1 MYKSKHHLDPPPS
14 TNVLCKTKFLGS
26 KSVGGRPKGSFE
38 EIWSNRK
45 AKVSLRC
52 LTPDVWHL
60 DADPLRA
67 ALLYHSLFG
76 YKESYR
82 CSKSPNAGEILKP
95 AQPLGSSLRVWK
107 VRMLI
112 FRQCCHLVEGQLH
125 NDTKQVFKPVSFIL
139 DNLWMDQINNEPIRT
154 SKVWTSQDWKNYEL
168 SCSLSP
174 FFTHPCLRSN
184 ISVFL
189 LFWNITTEN
198 AYLSSNYW

>member
-1 MYKSKHHLDPPPS
+1 MQTHCELPCC
-14 TNVLCKTKFLGS
+14 T
-26 KSVGGRPKGSFE
+26 
-38 EIWSNRK
+38 I
-45 AKVSLRC
+45 
-52 LTPDVWHL
+52 
-60 DADPLRA
+60 
-67 ALLYHSLFG
+67 
-76 YKESYR
+76 R
-82 CSKSPNAGEILKP
+82 CSGTKKAIDAARVLMP
-95 AQPLGSSLRVWK
+95 AKFSSLPNLWVPPYAWK

-125 NDTKQVFKPVSFIL
+125 NDTKQVFKSVSFIL

-174 FFTHPCLRSN
+174 FFTHLCLRSN

-198 AYLSSNYW
+198 AYLSSNYR